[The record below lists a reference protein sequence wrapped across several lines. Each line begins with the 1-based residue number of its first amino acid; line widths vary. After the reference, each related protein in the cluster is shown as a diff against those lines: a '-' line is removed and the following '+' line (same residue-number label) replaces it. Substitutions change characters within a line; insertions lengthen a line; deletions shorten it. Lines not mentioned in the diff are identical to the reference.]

1 MGVNNTPQRSHF
13 SQCKRVQKFEEPKNN
28 CVSLNKS
35 TGWPEELSRVGVSS
49 IYSDPRQLFW
59 SPVGAKQKES
69 MIGFLL
75 FRHRFSCCKGLL
87 LKPKRNKNTSVSKT
101 ALVHKV
107 EWNPPPFL
115 VGYISLLSD
124 VQVKSD
130 VSSNADAVESLLLL
144 SGMGSP
150 PHSHPQP
157 PDSVRPRASSM
168 SFLQP
173 TASSSLSSL
182 APNAPSVNLS
192 TSPSSSASTSSS
204 TDQVPSNGS
213 PKIWTI

>member
-1 MGVNNTPQRSHF
+1 MG
-13 SQCKRVQKFEEPKNN
+13 
-28 CVSLNKS
+28 
-35 TGWPEELSRVGVSS
+35 S
-49 IYSDPRQLFW
+49 IINP
-59 SPVGAKQKES
+59 GTIIQKES

-204 TDQVPSNGS
+204 TDQVPSPNNYKHYLTQIFGPFS
-213 PKIWTI
+213 ILNLVKTNDAYWKRGGTNHCQHWWRVIDFLQC